1 MSSLRLVPEP
11 RPLAPVIPI
20 AGRTPSG
27 ALAREIARLAAE
39 RRLAARPSASAAN
52 DAGRGLS
59 ERSACSS

>member
-39 RRLAARPSASAAN
+39 RRLAARPSERPRPTPPPAPPTTPGAA
-52 DAGRGLS
+52 
-59 ERSACSS
+59 